1 MEEDDDPDRLLG
13 RRSHRP
19 FTSISGVLLFGC
31 LFLPAV
37 KACGSP
43 TYPYEIPA
51 FTPPYALGLVFA
63 LIALA
68 RTRRG
73 LLRGL
78 VALRVAVALIGLG
91 GMAMIAMNV
100 AAVGIALIGLA
111 LLFMGI
117 LTVRTQ
123 QERRVAILCIVANCL
138 WAVWFVL
145 WCTDRGAMVGVY
157 LGLLASVALVV
168 CGVVWLGD
176 IALSLA
182 RPDLARA
189 RVISSR
195 E

>member
-1 MEEDDDPDRLLG
+1 MAGEDDADLPLG
-13 RRSHRP
+13 RRTHRP
-19 FTSISGVLLFGC
+19 FTSISGLVLFAC

-51 FTPPYALGLVFA
+51 FTPPYAFGLAFA

-73 LLRGL
+73 LALGILGMRIVLGVL
-78 VALRVAVALIGLG
+78 FLGGVVMVTEVAAIGFALIG
-91 GMAMIAMNV
+91 
-100 AAVGIALIGLA
+100 IALV
-111 LLFMGI
+111 FFGI
-117 LTVRTQ
+117 LVGRTLP
-123 QERRVAILCIVANCL
+123 ERRIAILCVVANCL

-145 WCTDRGAMVGVY
+145 WCTDKGAMVGVY
-157 LGLLASVALVV
+157 AGLLASLALVV
-168 CGVVWLGD
+168 SGVVWLGD

-182 RPDLARA
+182 RPDLPSA

>member
-1 MEEDDDPDRLLG
+1 VDDDDAGRPLG
-13 RRSHRP
+13 RRTHRP
-19 FTSISGVLLFGC
+19 FTSISGLLLFAC

-37 KACGSP
+37 KACGTP

-51 FTPPYALGLVFA
+51 FTPPYAFGLVFA
-63 LIALA
+63 LVALA
-68 RTRRG
+68 RTAGGVVLATLGLRIVIG
-73 LLRGL
+73 LLFAGGVIM
-78 VALRVAVALIGLG
+78 VAD
-91 GMAMIAMNV
+91 V
-100 AAVGIALIGLA
+100 AAIGFALIGLA
-111 LLFMGI
+111 LVFFGI
-117 LTVRTQ
+117 LVGRTVP
-123 QERRVAILCIVANCL
+123 ERRVAILCIVANSL

-157 LGLLASVALVV
+157 LGLLTSLALVV
-168 CGVVWLGD
+168 SGVVWLGD